1 MSSGPSHFV
10 VMATG
15 QIEGAKF
22 EGHDSLYCRYAFSMG
37 EDWTVMK
44 GVEEGIT
51 QLSSA
56 SGASAEGGHVAVW
69 KFPIDPIKQC
79 SETLTHTSHTH
90 PLTAAPTPTDARY

>member
-1 MSSGPSHFV
+1 
-10 VMATG
+10 
-15 QIEGAKF
+15 
-22 EGHDSLYCRYAFSMG
+22 
-37 EDWTVMK
+37 MK

-69 KFPIDPIKQC
+69 NFPIDPIKQC